1 MAIIFSHG
9 EDASRF
15 GLTETITSLKIL
27 PQITIF
33 CVPRYK
39 KTK

>member
-1 MAIIFSHG
+1 MAIIRSHG
-9 EDASRF
+9 EDAPRF
-15 GLTETITSLKIL
+15 GLIETLTSVKIL

-33 CVPRYK
+33 CVQRYK